1 MFGKRSDGVRI
12 KNIDPIF
19 KIVPHIMSARHDS
32 QNSYLYPVLCDPLD
46 EFIALEKQN
55 RVSFN
60 YMHIVVAAVVRLIA
74 LRPQLNR
81 FVMNGKHYKRKLI
94 YVSFAVK
101 KTLKDDGKETTIK
114 LPFTGLETI
123 NEIKE
128 KMDQAIVENTH
139 VKANNETD
147 KTAKFFT
154 SVPNFLIKFAVGFFK
169 WLDKHGMLPKKII
182 AASPFHTTFFVTNLK
197 SIKMDFIYH
206 HLYDF
211 GTTGLF
217 VSMGKEKMEAF
228 VQGET
233 EIVAKKVM
241 NLGVVTDER
250 FCDGLYYANSLRLL
264 KRILENPTILA
275 TKLEK
280 VNADT
285 D

>member
-19 KIVPHIMSARHDS
+19 KIVPHIMKARHDS
-32 QNSYLYPVLCDPLD
+32 QNSYLYPVLCDALD
-46 EFIALEKQN
+46 DFIALEKQN
-55 RVSFN
+55 GVSYN
-60 YMHIVVAAVVRLIA
+60 YMHIVIAAVVRLIA

-81 FVMNGKHYKRKLI
+81 FVMNGKHFKRRLI

-101 KTLKDDGKETTIK
+101 KTLKDEGKETTIK

-123 NEIKE
+123 KEIKDKIDE
-128 KMDQAIVENTH
+128 AIVENAH
-139 VKANNETD
+139 VKANNNTD

-154 SVPNFLIKFAVGFFK
+154 SVPNFLIKLAVGTLK
-169 WLDKHGMLPKKII
+169 WLDKHGMLSKKII
-182 AASPFHTTFFVTNLK
+182 AASPFHTTVFVTNLK
-197 SIKMDFIYH
+197 SIKIDFIYH

-211 GTTGLF
+211 GTTGIF
-217 VSMGKEKMEAF
+217 VSMGKEKMEAV
-228 VQGET
+228 VQGEN

-264 KRILENPTILA
+264 KRILENPNTLA
-275 TKLEK
+275 TKLDK
-280 VNADT
+280 VNVDI